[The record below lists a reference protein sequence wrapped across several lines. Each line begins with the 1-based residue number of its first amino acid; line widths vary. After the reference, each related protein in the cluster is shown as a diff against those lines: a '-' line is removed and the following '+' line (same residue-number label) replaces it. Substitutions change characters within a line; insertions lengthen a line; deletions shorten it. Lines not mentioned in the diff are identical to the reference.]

1 MQQQLNLQSM
11 HSKFLIG
18 LALVACTSP
27 ISAIETALPSDSM
40 NLNLQE
46 IVVTKSLRENAFL
59 SELPVS
65 STVLSGAKMASEN
78 HFNLKSVASQ
88 VPNLYIPDYGSKLT
102 SAIYLRGI
110 GTRMNASVVGF
121 YVDDVPYLD
130 KSAFDFDWQD
140 IQRME
145 VLRGPQGTLYG
156 RNAMGGVIHL
166 HTFSPFE
173 NLGTTFRLSYGSY
186 NDLMVQASHSQKIN
200 DQYAFSLAGNYHENK
215 GFFTNEANGDKVGAT
230 QTAGFRGKLAARYA
244 NGWRADLSAAF
255 EYTKQDGYAYSP
267 VNSDTI
273 SYNDECSYQRNLFT
287 AGLTLAKETAR
298 TSFHSVTGFQKFTDA
313 LKLDQDFSTASLF
326 TLHQNQ
332 DFNAL
337 TQEFVYKSTDDRPL
351 QWVFGAFGSAS
362 VTETSAPVQFK
373 QDGIVTMLE
382 NNINGGIPASLNM
395 NVDITDNVL
404 DIPSDFNEQRQTA
417 ALYHQMS
424 YQLPFVTGLSVTGGL
439 RLEYERVQLNWNS
452 SADMNY
458 LYTMVSHGMTLGESL
473 TANALL
479 KGDAS
484 KAYVELTPK
493 IALEYA
499 FNPKNK
505 VYASLTRGHQS
516 GGYNVQLFSD
526 LIQTELQAVMSQQ
539 MKTSMTNQ
547 LQALVAYGMPQ
558 ASVDAIV
565 SHIPT
570 SANVTNVSTVLSYD
584 PEYSWNYEV
593 GFHSE
598 PITDKVQVDGALFYV
613 DCYNRQIAQFSPSGF
628 GRMMRNA
635 GRSYSKGFEI
645 SVLSKVLSHLDLR
658 ASYGFTEARF
668 TKYADSARVNGV
680 YAEVDYAGKTVP
692 MIPKHTLSL
701 GADYSVNVNAN
712 LLDKVVLSAQY
723 QANGPIYW
731 TEKNDVQQAFCG
743 VADGQIALVKGGC
756 QLQLWV
762 KNALGENFR
771 TFYFES
777 MGKAFAQQ
785 NRPRQIGATI
795 QYKF

>member
-1 MQQQLNLQSM
+1 MT
-11 HSKFLIG
+11 SKILLG
-18 LALVACTSP
+18 MALMAGTTS
-27 ISAIETALPSDSM
+27 AFALETALPSDSM

-46 IVVTKSLRENAFL
+46 IVVTKSLRDNAFL
-59 SELPVS
+59 NELPVS
-65 STVLSGAKMASEN
+65 STVLSGTQLAAQN
-78 HFNLKSVASQ
+78 RFDLKSVAAQ

-130 KSAFDFDWQD
+130 KSAFDFEWQD

-173 NLGTTFRLSYGSY
+173 NQGTTLRLSYGSF

-200 DQYAFSLAGNYHENK
+200 EQYAFSLAGNYHENK
-215 GFFTNEANGDKVGAT
+215 GFFTNVGTGAKVGAT
-230 QTAGFRGKLAARYA
+230 QTVGVRGKLAARYV
-244 NGWRADLSAAF
+244 NGWRADLSTAF

-267 VNSDTI
+267 VSSDTI
-273 SYNDECSYQRNLFT
+273 SYNDECSYQRKLFT
-287 AGLTLAKETAR
+287 AGLTMARETDK
-298 TSFHSVTGFQKFTDA
+298 TSFHSVTGFQKFTDKLA
-313 LKLDQDFSTASLF
+313 LDQDFSTANLF

-332 DFNAL
+332 NFNAL
-337 TQEFVYKSTDDRPL
+337 TQEFVYKSTDHKPL

-362 VTETSAPVQFK
+362 GTETDAPVQFK

-382 NNINGGIPASLNM
+382 NNINRGIPASLAM
-395 NVDITDNVL
+395 TVDITDNL
-404 DIPSDFNEQRQTA
+404 LNIPSNFNEKRQNA
-417 ALYHQMS
+417 ALYHQFIWQMP
-424 YQLPFVTGLSVTGGL
+424 YVKGLSLTGGL
-439 RLEYERVQLNWNS
+439 RLEYERVQLDWKS

-458 LYTMVSHGMTLGESL
+458 LYTMVSHGITLGESL
-473 TANALL
+473 TDNALL
-479 KGDAS
+479 KGNAS
-484 KAYVELTPK
+484 KSYFEVTPK
-493 IALEYA
+493 VALEYS

-505 VYASLTRGHQS
+505 VYASVTRGHQS

-539 MKTSMTNQ
+539 MKTSMTSQ
-547 LQALVAYGMPQ
+547 LSAFMPP
-558 ASVDAIV
+558 ASVNAIV

-570 SANVTNVSTVLSYD
+570 SPNVQNVPTILSYD

-598 PITDKVQVDGALFYV
+598 PIADRLQVDGALFYV
-613 DCYNRQIAQFSPSGF
+613 DCFNRQIAQFSPSGF
-628 GRMMRNA
+628 GRMMKNA
-635 GRSYSKGFEI
+635 GQSFSKGFEL
-645 SVLSKVLSHLDLR
+645 SVLAKPVANLDLR

-668 TKYADSARVNGV
+668 TKYSDSVRVNGV
-680 YAEVDYAGKTVP
+680 YQEMDYKGKSVP
-692 MIPKHTLSL
+692 MIPKHTLSF
-701 GADYSVNVNAN
+701 GADYTLNVHAP
-712 LLDKVVLSAQY
+712 LLDNVVLSGQY
-723 QANGPIYW
+723 SANGPIYW
-731 TEKNDVQQAFCG
+731 TEKNDVQQAFSG
-743 VADGQIALVKGGC
+743 VADGQLALVKGSC
-756 QLQLWV
+756 ELQFWV
-762 KNALGENFR
+762 KNALDESFK

>member
-1 MQQQLNLQSM
+1 MNFKHLM
-11 HSKFLIG
+11 G
-18 LALVACTSP
+18 LAMLVGASP
-27 ISAIETALPSDSM
+27 VSALNTEAPSDSLQ
-40 NLNLQE
+40 LNLQE

-59 SELPVS
+59 NDLPLS
-65 STVLSGAKMASEN
+65 STVLSGTRLAAQN
-78 HFNLKSVASQ
+78 HFDLKSAAVQ

-110 GTRMNASVVGF
+110 GTRMNASVAGF

-130 KSAFDFDWQD
+130 KSAFDFEWQD
-140 IQRME
+140 VQRME

-173 NLGTTFRLSYGSY
+173 QQGTTLRLSYGSY
-186 NDLMVQASHSQKIN
+186 NDLMLQASHAQKVN
-200 DQYAFSLAGNYHENK
+200 DTYAFSLAGNYHENK
-215 GFFTNEANGDKVGAT
+215 GFFTNQGTGDKVGAT

-244 NGWRADLSAAF
+244 NGWRADLSSAF
-255 EYTKQDGYAYSP
+255 EYTKQDGYAYAP
-267 VNSDTI
+267 VSSDTI

-287 AGLTLAKETAR
+287 VGLNVAR
-298 TSFHSVTGFQKFTDA
+298 STEHTSFHSVTGFQRFKDR
-313 LKLDQDFSTASLF
+313 LDLDQDFSTASLF
-326 TLHQNQ
+326 TLNQEQ

-337 TQEFVYKSTDDRPL
+337 TQEFVYKSTDSRPL

-362 VTETSAPVQFK
+362 LTKTSAPVQFK
-373 QDGIVTMLE
+373 QDGVASMME
-382 NNINGGIPASLNM
+382 ANINRGIPASLALT
-395 NVDITDNVL
+395 VDITDNVL
-404 DIPSDFNEQRQTA
+404 DIPSRFDEQRQTA
-417 ALYHQMS
+417 ALYHQFTWK
-424 YQLPFVTGLSVTGGL
+424 LPYVEGLSLTGGL
-439 RLEYERVQLNWNS
+439 RLEYERVQLDWNS

-458 LYTMVSHGMTLGESL
+458 AYAMVNRGMTLGESL

-479 KGDAS
+479 KGDAAKS
-484 KAYVELTPK
+484 YVEVTPK
-493 IALEYA
+493 VALEYA
-499 FNPKNK
+499 FSPKNK
-505 VYASLTRGHQS
+505 VYASVTRGHQS

-539 MKTSMTNQ
+539 MKTSMTTQ
-547 LQALVAYGMPQ
+547 LGAFMPPATVA
-558 ASVDAIV
+558 AIV

-570 SANVTNVSTVLSYD
+570 SANVENVSSILSYH

-598 PITDKVQVDGALFYV
+598 PIADRLQVDGAFFYV

-628 GRMMRNA
+628 GRMMKNA
-635 GRSYSKGFEI
+635 GESYSKGFEI
-645 SVLSKVLSHLDLR
+645 SVLAKPLQQLDLR

-668 TKYADSARVNGV
+668 TKYSDSLRVNGV
-680 YAEVDYAGKTVP
+680 YQEVDYKGKAVP

-701 GADYSVNVNAN
+701 GADYSVDVNASM
-712 LLDKVVLSAQY
+712 LDKVVLSAQY

-731 TEKNDVQQAFCG
+731 TERNDVQQAFTG
-743 VADGQIALVKGGC
+743 VADAQVALVMGNC
-756 QLQLWV
+756 QLQVWA
-762 KNALGENFR
+762 KNLLDESSR
-771 TFYFES
+771 SFYFES

-795 QYKF
+795 QYRF

>member
-1 MQQQLNLQSM
+1 MN
-11 HSKFLIG
+11 SKLVIG
-18 LALVACTSP
+18 LALIAFAAPV
-27 ISAIETALPSDSM
+27 SALETADPSDSL

-59 SELPVS
+59 NDLPVS
-65 STVLSGAKMASEN
+65 STVLSGTMLASEN
-78 HFNLKSVASQ
+78 HFDLKSVSAQ
-88 VPNLYIPDYGSKLT
+88 VPNLFIPDYGSKLT

-130 KSAFDFDWQD
+130 KSAFDFEWQD

-173 NLGTTFRLSYGSY
+173 NLGTTLRMSYGSY
-186 NDLMVQASHSQKIN
+186 NDLHVQASHSQRIN
-200 DQYAFSLAGNYHENK
+200 DRYAFSLAGNYHENS

-267 VNSDTI
+267 VSSDTI
-273 SYNDECSYQRNLFT
+273 SYNDESSYMRKLFT
-287 AGLTLAKETAR
+287 AGLTLAKETEK
-298 TSFHSVTGFQKFTDA
+298 TSFHSVTGFQHFNDA

-337 TQEFVYKSTDDRPL
+337 TQEFVYKSTDNRPL

-362 VTETSAPVQFK
+362 LTDTQAPVQFK

-382 NNINGGIPASLNM
+382 NNINRGIPASLGLS
-395 NVDITDNVL
+395 VDITDNIL

-417 ALYHQMS
+417 ALYHQLS
-424 YQLPFVTGLSVTGGL
+424 YQLPFVKGLSVTGGL
-439 RLEYERVQLNWNS
+439 RLEYERVELNWNS

-458 LYTMVSHGMTLGESL
+458 LYAMVNHGMTLGESL

-479 KGDAS
+479 KDKAS
-484 KAYVELTPK
+484 KDYVEVTPK

-499 FNPKNK
+499 FNTKNR

-547 LQALVAYGMPQ
+547 LLAYHVPQ

-570 SANVTNVSTVLSYD
+570 SGNVQNVSSILSYD

-598 PITDKVQVDGALFYV
+598 PISDRLQVDGALFYV

-628 GRMMRNA
+628 GRMMKNA
-635 GRSYSKGFEI
+635 GKSYSKGFEV
-645 SVLSKVLSHLDLR
+645 SVLAKVLSNLHVR
-658 ASYGFTEARF
+658 AAYGFTEARF
-668 TKYADSARVNGV
+668 TKYSDSVRVNGV
-680 YAEVDYAGKTVP
+680 YQEVDYAGKSVP

-701 GADYSVNVNAN
+701 GADYSLNVGGN
-712 LLDKVVLSAQY
+712 LLDRVDLSAQY

-731 TEKNDVQQAFCG
+731 TEKNDVQQAFTG
-743 VADGQIALVKGGC
+743 IADGQVAFVKGGC
-756 QLQLWV
+756 QLQFWV
-762 KNALGENFR
+762 KNAFSEKYR

>member
-1 MQQQLNLQSM
+1 MN
-11 HSKFLIG
+11 SKFMIG
-18 LALVACTSP
+18 LALLAIASNAIALETS
-27 ISAIETALPSDSM
+27 IPSDSLK
-40 NLNLQE
+40 LNIQE

-59 SELPVS
+59 YELPAAT
-65 STVLSGAKMASEN
+65 TVLSGRQLASEN
-78 HFNLKSVASQ
+78 RFDLKSVAGQ
-88 VPNLYIPDYGSKLT
+88 VPNLFIPDYGSKLT

-130 KSAFDFDWQD
+130 KSAFDFEWQD

-173 NLGTTFRLSYGSY
+173 NLGTTLRLSYASF
-186 NDLMVQASHSQKIN
+186 NDLQVQASHAQKIN

-215 GFFTNEANGDKVGAT
+215 GFFTNEGTGKKVGAT

-244 NGWRADLSAAF
+244 NGWRADLSSAF
-255 EYTKQDGYAYSP
+255 ESTKQDGYAYAP
-267 VNSDTI
+267 VSSDSI
-273 SYNDECSYQRNLFT
+273 SYNDVCAYNRNLFT
-287 AGLTLAKETAR
+287 AGLTLAKATAT
-298 TSFHSVTGFQKFTDA
+298 TSFHSVTGYQQFKDA
-313 LKLDQDFSTASLF
+313 LTLDQDFSTASLF
-326 TLHQNQ
+326 TLRQNQ
-332 DFNAL
+332 HFNAL
-337 TQEFVYKSTDDRPL
+337 TQEFVYKSTDVRPL

-362 VTETSAPVQFK
+362 LTETSAPVQFK

-382 NNINGGIPASLNM
+382 NNINRGIPASLSM
-395 NVDITDNVL
+395 NVHITDNVL

-417 ALYHQMS
+417 ALYHQFS
-424 YQLPFVTGLSVTGGL
+424 WQLPFVKRLSLTGGL
-439 RLEYERVQLNWNS
+439 RLEYERVQLDWNS

-484 KAYVELTPK
+484 KDYVEVTPK

-499 FNPKNK
+499 YNRKNK
-505 VYASLTRGHQS
+505 VYASLTRGHQA

-539 MKTSMTNQ
+539 MKTSMTTQ

-565 SHIPT
+565 SHIPE
-570 SANVTNVSTVLSYD
+570 SKNVENVSSILSYD

-598 PITDKVQVDGALFYV
+598 PITDRLKVDGAFFYV
-613 DCYNRQIAQFSPSGF
+613 DCYNRQVAQFSPSGF
-628 GRMMRNA
+628 GRMMKNA
-635 GRSYSKGFEI
+635 GQSYSKGFEI
-645 SVLSKVLSHLDLR
+645 SALAKVWSNLDVR

-680 YAEVDYAGKTVP
+680 YQEVSYKGKTVP
-692 MIPKHTLSL
+692 MIPKHTLSV
-701 GADYSVNVNAN
+701 GADYSMNVNAN

-731 TEKNDVQQAFCG
+731 TEKNDVQQPFYG
-743 VADGQIALVKGGC
+743 VADGQVSFAKGSA
-756 QLQLWV
+756 QLQFWV
-762 KNALGENFR
+762 KNAFNESFR

-777 MGKAFAQQ
+777 MGKGFAQQ
-785 NRPRQIGATI
+785 NRPMQIGATI
-795 QYKF
+795 QYLF

>member
-1 MQQQLNLQSM
+1 M
-11 HSKFLIG
+11 
-18 LALVACTSP
+18 ALMAGTTS
-27 ISAIETALPSDSM
+27 AFALETALPSDSM

-46 IVVTKSLRENAFL
+46 IVVTKSLRDNAFL
-59 SELPVS
+59 NELPVS
-65 STVLSGAKMASEN
+65 STVLSGTQLAAQN
-78 HFNLKSVASQ
+78 RFDLKSVAAQ

-130 KSAFDFDWQD
+130 KSAFDFEWQD

-156 RNAMGGVIHL
+156 RNSMGGVIHL

-173 NLGTTFRLSYGSY
+173 NQGTTLRLSYGSF

-200 DQYAFSLAGNYHENK
+200 EQYAFNIACNYHENK
-215 GFFTNEANGDKVGAT
+215 GFFTNVGTGAKVGAT
-230 QTAGFRGKLAARYA
+230 QTVGVRGKLAARYA
-244 NGWRADLSAAF
+244 NGWRADLSTAF

-267 VNSDTI
+267 VSSDTI
-273 SYNDECSYQRNLFT
+273 SYNDECSYLRRLFT
-287 AGLTLAKETAR
+287 AGLTLARETEH
-298 TSFHSVTGFQKFTDA
+298 TSFHSVTGYQQFSDKLA
-313 LKLDQDFSTASLF
+313 LDQDFSTANLF

-337 TQEFVYKSTDDRPL
+337 TQEFVYKSTDNKPL

-362 VTETSAPVQFK
+362 RTETDAPVQFK

-382 NNINGGIPASLNM
+382 NNINRGIPASLAM
-395 NVDITDNVL
+395 TVDITDNL
-404 DIPSDFNEQRQTA
+404 LNIPSNFNEKRQNA
-417 ALYHQMS
+417 ALYHQFTWQMP
-424 YQLPFVTGLSVTGGL
+424 YVEGLSLTGGL
-439 RLEYERVQLNWNS
+439 RLEYERVQLDWKS

-458 LYTMVSHGMTLGESL
+458 LYTMVSHGITLGESL
-473 TANALL
+473 TDNALL
-479 KGDAS
+479 KGNAS
-484 KAYVELTPK
+484 KSYFEVTPK
-493 IALEYA
+493 VALEYS

-505 VYASLTRGHQS
+505 VYASVTRGHQS

-539 MKTSMTNQ
+539 MKTSMTSQ
-547 LQALVAYGMPQ
+547 LSAFMPP
-558 ASVDAIV
+558 ASVNAIV

-570 SANVTNVSTVLSYD
+570 SKNVENVPSILSYD
-584 PEYSWNYEV
+584 PEFSWNYEV

-598 PITDKVQVDGALFYV
+598 PLADRLQVDGALFYV

-628 GRMMRNA
+628 GRMMKNA
-635 GRSYSKGFEI
+635 GQSYSKGFEL
-645 SVLSKVLSHLDLR
+645 SVLAKPVANLDLR

-668 TKYADSARVNGV
+668 TKYSDSVRVNGV
-680 YAEVDYAGKTVP
+680 YQEMDYKGKSVP
-692 MIPKHTLSL
+692 MIPKHTLSF
-701 GADYSVNVNAN
+701 GADYTLNVHAP
-712 LLDKVVLSAQY
+712 LLDNVVLSGQY
-723 QANGPIYW
+723 SANGPIYW
-731 TEKNDVQQAFCG
+731 TEKNDVQQAFSG
-743 VADGQIALVKGGC
+743 VADGQLALVKGSC
-756 QLQLWV
+756 ELQFWV
-762 KNALGENFR
+762 KNALDESFK

>member
-1 MQQQLNLQSM
+1 MN
-11 HSKFLIG
+11 SKFLIG
-18 LALVACTSP
+18 LALVALAAP
-27 ISAIETALPSDSM
+27 VFALETALPTDSM
-40 NLNLQE
+40 SLNLQE

-59 SELPVS
+59 NDLPVS
-65 STVLSGAKMASEN
+65 STVLSGTKLASEN
-78 HFNLKSVASQ
+78 HFDLKSVAAQ

-130 KSAFDFDWQD
+130 KSAFDFEWQD

-156 RNAMGGVIHL
+156 RNAMGGVINL

-173 NLGTTFRLSYGSY
+173 NQGTTLRMSYGSY
-186 NDLMVQASHSQKIN
+186 NDLHLQASHSQRIN

-215 GFFTNEANGDKVGAT
+215 GFFTNEANGEKVGAS

-267 VNSDTI
+267 VSSDTI

-287 AGLTLAKETAR
+287 AGLTLAKETDR
-298 TSFHSVTGFQKFTDA
+298 TSFHSVTGFQHFNDA

-337 TQEFVYKSTDDRPL
+337 TQEFVYKSTDNRPL
-351 QWVFGAFGSAS
+351 QWVFGAFGAAS
-362 VTETSAPVQFK
+362 LTKTQAPVQFK

-382 NNINGGIPASLNM
+382 NNINRGIPTSVGLT
-395 NVDITDNVL
+395 VDITDNVL

-417 ALYHQMS
+417 ALYHQLT
-424 YQLPFVTGLSVTGGL
+424 YQLPFVKGLSVTGGL

-458 LYTMVSHGMTLGESL
+458 LYTMVNHGLTLSESL

-484 KAYVELTPK
+484 KSYVELTPK
-493 IALEYA
+493 IALEYT

-505 VYASLTRGHQS
+505 VYASLTRGHQA

-539 MKTSMTNQ
+539 MKTSMSTQ
-547 LQALVAYGMPQ
+547 LLSYGLPQ
-558 ASVDAIV
+558 SSVDGIV

-570 SANVTNVSTVLSYD
+570 STNVTNEAMVLSYD

-598 PITDKVQVDGALFYV
+598 PLTDRLQVDGSLFYV

-628 GRMMRNA
+628 GRMMKNA
-635 GRSYSKGFEI
+635 GKSYSKGFEI
-645 SVLSKVLSHLDLR
+645 SVLAKLLSNLNVR
-658 ASYGFTEARF
+658 VAYGFTQARF

-680 YAEVDYAGKTVP
+680 YQEVDYAGKSVP

-701 GADYSVNVNAN
+701 GTDYSMNVNSC
-712 LLDKVVLSAQY
+712 LLDRVDLSAQY

-731 TEKNDVQQAFCG
+731 TEKNDVQQAFNG
-743 VADGQIALVKGGC
+743 VADGQIAFVKGEC

-762 KNALGENFR
+762 KNAFNEKFR

-777 MGKAFAQQ
+777 MGKEFAQQ

>member
-1 MQQQLNLQSM
+1 MT
-11 HSKFLIG
+11 SKFLIG
-18 LALVACTSP
+18 CVLMAGTTSAFAL
-27 ISAIETALPSDSM
+27 ETAQPSDSM

-46 IVVTKSLRENAFL
+46 IVVTKSLRDNAFL

-65 STVLSGAKMASEN
+65 STVLSGTQLAEQH
-78 HFNLKSVASQ
+78 HFDLKSVAVQ

-121 YVDDVPYLD
+121 YVDDVPFLD
-130 KSAFDFDWQD
+130 KSAFDFEWQD

-156 RNAMGGVIHL
+156 RNSMGGVIHL

-173 NLGTTFRLSYGSY
+173 NLGTTLRLSYGSF
-186 NDLMVQASHSQKIN
+186 NDLLVQASHSQKIN
-200 DQYAFSLAGNYHENK
+200 DQYAFNLAGNYHENK
-215 GFFTNEANGDKVGAT
+215 GFFTNIGTGDKVGAT
-230 QTAGFRGKLAARYA
+230 QTAGVRGKLAARYA
-244 NGWRADLSAAF
+244 NGWRADLSTAF

-267 VNSDTI
+267 VSSDTI

-287 AGLTLAKETAR
+287 AGLNLARVTDKTE
-298 TSFHSVTGFQKFTDA
+298 FHSVTGYQNFSDNLA
-313 LKLDQDFSTASLF
+313 LDQDFSTASLF

-337 TQEFVYKSTDDRPL
+337 TQEFVYKSIDSKPL

-362 VTETSAPVQFK
+362 LTETYAPVQFK

-382 NNINGGIPASLNM
+382 NNINRGIPASLAI

-404 DIPSDFNEQRQTA
+404 DIPSRFNEQRQNA
-417 ALYHQMS
+417 ALYHQFTWNVP
-424 YQLPFVTGLSVTGGL
+424 YVKGLALTGGL
-439 RLEYERVQLNWNS
+439 RLEYERVQLDWNS

-458 LYTMVSHGMTLGESL
+458 LYTMVSHGITLGESL
-473 TANALL
+473 TDHAILTGN
-479 KGDAS
+479 AS
-484 KAYVELTPK
+484 KSYFELTPK

-499 FNPKNK
+499 LSPKNK
-505 VYASLTRGHQS
+505 VYASVTRGHQS

-539 MKTSMTNQ
+539 MKTSMTSQ
-547 LQALVAYGMPQ
+547 LSAFMPPS
-558 ASVDAIV
+558 SVNSIV

-570 SANVTNVSTVLSYD
+570 SPNVQNVSSILSYD

-598 PITDKVQVDGALFYV
+598 LIADRLQVDGALFYV
-613 DCYNRQIAQFSPSGF
+613 DCFNRQIAQFSPSGF
-628 GRMMRNA
+628 GRMMKNA
-635 GRSYSKGFEI
+635 GQSYSKGFEL
-645 SVLSKVLSHLDLR
+645 SVLAKPQKNLDLR

-668 TKYADSARVNGV
+668 TKYSDSVRVNGV
-680 YAEVDYAGKTVP
+680 YQEVDYKGKSVP
-692 MIPKHTLSL
+692 MIPKHTLSV
-701 GADYSVNVNAN
+701 GADYTCLVHASM
-712 LLDKVVLSAQY
+712 LDKVVLSGQY
-723 QANGPIYW
+723 SANGPIYW
-731 TEKNDVQQAFCG
+731 TEKNDVQQAFSG
-743 VADGQIALVKGGC
+743 VADGQLALVKGSC
-756 QLQLWV
+756 ELQFWV
-762 KNALGENFR
+762 KNALDESFK

>member
-1 MQQQLNLQSM
+1 MN
-11 HSKFLIG
+11 SKFLFG
-18 LALVACTSP
+18 LALVAF
-27 ISAIETALPSDSM
+27 SAPVSALETNLPSDSLA
-40 NLNLQE
+40 LNIQE
-46 IVVTKSLRENAFL
+46 IVVTKSLRENAFVK
-59 SELPVS
+59 ELPVS
-65 STVLSGAKMASEN
+65 STVLSGVKMAAEN
-78 HFNLKSVASQ
+78 HFDLKSVAAQ
-88 VPNLYIPDYGSKLT
+88 VPNLFIPDYGSKLT

-110 GTRMNASVVGF
+110 GSRMNASVVGF

-130 KSAFDFDWQD
+130 KSAFDFEWQD

-173 NLGTTFRLSYGSY
+173 NLGTTLRLSYGSY
-186 NDLMVQASHSQKIN
+186 NDLHLQASHSQKIN
-200 DQYAFSLAGNYHENK
+200 EQYAFSLAGNYHENK
-215 GFFTNEANGDKVGAT
+215 GFFTNVATGDKVGAT
-230 QTAGFRGKLAARYA
+230 QTASVRGKLAARYA
-244 NGWRADLSAAF
+244 NGWKADLSAAY
-255 EYTKQDGYAYSP
+255 EYTNQDGYAYSP
-267 VNSDTI
+267 ISSDTI
-273 SYNDECSYQRNLFT
+273 SYNDESSYRRNLLT
-287 AGLTLAKETAR
+287 AGLTLAKETAN
-298 TSFHSVTGFQKFTDA
+298 TSFHSVTGYQNFKDA

-337 TQEFVYKSTDDRPL
+337 TQEFVYKSANNNPL

-362 VTETSAPVQFK
+362 LTETSAPVQFK
-373 QDGIVTMLE
+373 QDGIVSMLE
-382 NNINGGIPASLNM
+382 NNINRGIPASLAM
-395 NVDITDNVL
+395 SVDITDNVL
-404 DIPSDFNEQRQTA
+404 DIPSDFNEHRQTA
-417 ALYHQMS
+417 ALYHQLS
-424 YQLPFVTGLSVTGGL
+424 YQLPFVKGLSITGGL

-458 LYTMVSHGMTLGESL
+458 LYTMVNHGVTLGESL

-479 KGDAS
+479 KGEAS
-484 KAYVELTPK
+484 KSYMEVTPK

-539 MKTSMTNQ
+539 MKTSMTSQ

-570 SANVTNVSTVLSYD
+570 SKNVENVSSILSYD
-584 PEYSWNYEV
+584 PEYSWNYEI

-598 PITDKVQVDGALFYV
+598 PVSDRLQVDGALFYV
-613 DCYNRQIAQFSPSGF
+613 DCYNRQIAQFSPSGL
-628 GRMMRNA
+628 GRMMKNA
-635 GRSYSKGFEI
+635 GKSYSKGFEI
-645 SVLSKVLSHLDLR
+645 SVLAKVLSNLDVR
-658 ASYGFTEARF
+658 TSYGFTEAKF
-668 TKYADSARVNGV
+668 TQYSDSLRVNGV
-680 YAEVDYAGKTVP
+680 YAKVDYAGKSVP
-692 MIPKHTLSL
+692 MIPKHTLSV
-701 GADYSVNVNAN
+701 GADYSVKVRSS
-712 LLDKVVLSAQY
+712 LLDKVILSAQY

-731 TEKNDVQQAFCG
+731 TEKNDVQQAFSG
-743 VADGQIALVKGGC
+743 VADGQLALVKGSC
-756 QLQLWV
+756 QLQMWV
-762 KNALGENFR
+762 KNAFSEKYR

>member
-1 MQQQLNLQSM
+1 MNSN
-11 HSKFLIG
+11 FLLG
-18 LALVACTSP
+18 LALMLAAASASAVETSQ
-27 ISAIETALPSDSM
+27 PSDSL

-46 IVVTKSLRENAFL
+46 ITVTKSLRDNAFL

-65 STVLSGAKMASEN
+65 STVLSGTRLAAQN
-78 HFNLKSVASQ
+78 HFDLKSVAVQ
-88 VPNLYIPDYGSKLT
+88 VPNLFIPDYGSKLT

-121 YVDDVPYLD
+121 YVDEQPFLD
-130 KSAFDFDWQD
+130 KSAFDFEWQD
-140 IQRME
+140 VQRME

-173 NLGTTFRLSYGSY
+173 KQGTTLRLSYGSF
-186 NDLMVQASHSQKIN
+186 NDLSVQASHAQKIN
-200 DQYAFSLAGNYHENK
+200 DRYAFSLAGNYRENE
-215 GFFTNEANGDKVGAT
+215 GYWTNVGTGKKVGAT
-230 QTAGFRGKLAARYA
+230 QTAGVRGKLAARYA
-244 NGWRADLSAAF
+244 NGWRADLSTAF
-255 EYTKQDGYAYSP
+255 EHTEQDGYAYSP
-267 VNSDTI
+267 VSSDTI
-273 SYNDECSYQRNLFT
+273 SYNDACSYQRNLLT
-287 AGLTLAKETAR
+287 AGLTLARQTEK
-298 TSFHSVTGFQKFTDA
+298 TSFHSVTGFQQFTDKLA
-313 LKLDQDFSTASLF
+313 LDQDFSTASLF

-337 TQEFVYKSTDDRPL
+337 TQEFVYKSTDDKPL
-351 QWVFGAFGSAS
+351 QWVFGAFGAAS
-362 VTETSAPVQFK
+362 LTQTIAPVQFK
-373 QDGIVTMLE
+373 QDGIVSMLE
-382 NNINGGIPASLNM
+382 KNINRGIPASLAM

-404 DIPSDFNEQRQTA
+404 DIPSNFDEQRQTA
-417 ALYHQMS
+417 ALYHQFTWK
-424 YQLPFVTGLSVTGGL
+424 LPYVNGLSLTGGL
-439 RLEYERVQLNWNS
+439 RLEYERVQLDWNS

-458 LYTMVSHGMTLGESL
+458 LYTMVNHGITLGESL

-479 KGDAS
+479 KGSAAKS
-484 KAYVELTPK
+484 YVEVTPK
-493 IALEYA
+493 VALEYA
-499 FNPKNK
+499 FSPKNK
-505 VYASLTRGHQS
+505 VYASVTRGHQS

-539 MKTSMTNQ
+539 MKTSMTSQ

-570 SANVTNVSTVLSYD
+570 SPNVQNVSSILSYD

-598 PITDKVQVDGALFYV
+598 PIADRLQVDGAFFYV

-628 GRMMRNA
+628 GRMMKNA
-635 GRSYSKGFEI
+635 GQSYSKGFEI
-645 SVLSKVLSHLDLR
+645 SVLSKPLKNLDVR
-658 ASYGFTEARF
+658 ASYGFADARF
-668 TKYADSARVNGV
+668 TKYSDSVRVNGV
-680 YAEVDYAGKTVP
+680 YQEVDYKGKSVP
-692 MIPKHTLSL
+692 MIPKHTLSV
-701 GADYSVNVNAN
+701 GADYTFQVHASM
-712 LLDKVVLSAQY
+712 LDNVVLSGQY
-723 QANGPIYW
+723 SANGPIYW
-731 TEKNDVQQAFCG
+731 TEKNDVQQAFSG
-743 VADGQIALVKGGC
+743 VADGQLALVKGSC
-756 QLQLWV
+756 ELQFWV
-762 KNALGENFR
+762 KNALNESFR

>member
-1 MQQQLNLQSM
+1 MK
-11 HSKFLIG
+11 SKFLMG
-18 LALVACTSP
+18 LALLTCVLP
-27 ISAIETALPSDSM
+27 MSALETALPSDSLK
-40 NLNLQE
+40 LNLQE
-46 IVVTKSLRENAFL
+46 IVITKSLRENAFL
-59 SELPVS
+59 NELPVS
-65 STVLSGAKMASEN
+65 STVLSGRQLAAEN
-78 HFNLKSVASQ
+78 RFDLKSVAGQ
-88 VPNLYIPDYGSKLT
+88 VPNLFIPDYGSKLT

-130 KSAFDFDWQD
+130 KSAFDFEWQD
-140 IQRME
+140 IQRVE

-173 NLGTTFRLSYGSY
+173 NQGTTLRLSYGSY
-186 NDLMVQASHSQKIN
+186 NDLQLQASHYQKIN
-200 DQYAFSLAGNYHENK
+200 DNYAFSLAGNYHENK
-215 GFFTNEANGDKVGAT
+215 GFFTNEGTGAKVGAT
-230 QTAGFRGKLAARYA
+230 QTAGVRGKLAARYA
-244 NGWRADLSAAF
+244 NGWRADLSTAF

-267 VNSDTI
+267 ISSDTI
-273 SYNDECSYQRNLFT
+273 SYNDECSYSRNLFT
-287 AGLTLAKETAR
+287 AGLTLAKQTEH
-298 TSFHSVTGFQKFTDA
+298 TSFHSVTGFQNFKDA

-332 DFNAL
+332 NFNAL
-337 TQEFVYKSTDDRPL
+337 TQEFVYKSTDLKPL

-362 VTETSAPVQFK
+362 LNETSAPVQFK

-382 NNINGGIPASLNM
+382 NNINRGIPSSLAM

-404 DIPSDFNEQRQTA
+404 DIPSNFNEQRKTA
-417 ALYHQMS
+417 ALYHQFS
-424 YQLPFVTGLSVTGGL
+424 WQLPFVKGLSLTGGL
-439 RLEYERVQLNWNS
+439 RLEYERIQLDWKS

-458 LYTMVSHGMTLGESL
+458 LYTMVNHGMTLGESL

-484 KAYVELTPK
+484 KDYVEVTPK

-499 FNPKNK
+499 FNPQNRM
-505 VYASLTRGHQS
+505 YASLTRGHQA

-539 MKTSMTNQ
+539 MKTSMTTQ

-558 ASVDAIV
+558 ASVDDIV
-565 SHIPT
+565 SHIPA
-570 SANVTNVSTVLSYD
+570 SKNVENVSSILSYD

-598 PITDKVQVDGALFYV
+598 PITDRVKVDGAFFYV
-613 DCYNRQIAQFSPSGF
+613 DCYNRQVAQFSPSGF
-628 GRMMRNA
+628 GRMMKNA
-635 GRSYSKGFEI
+635 GQSYSKGFEI
-645 SVLSKVLSHLDLR
+645 SVLAKPLSNLDVR

-668 TKYADSARVNGV
+668 TNYSDSVRVNGV
-680 YAEVDYAGKTVP
+680 YQEVDYAGKSVP
-692 MIPKHTLSL
+692 MIPKHTLSV
-701 GADYSVNVNAN
+701 GADYAFDVNSN

-743 VADGQIALVKGGC
+743 VADGQIALVKGSC

-762 KNALGENFR
+762 KNAFNESFR

-795 QYKF
+795 LYKF